1 MTRHVA
7 WSACILKYVREC
19 CLSGTAHSEIKAGYV
34 QYSSYYARTIGY
46 PIRQPIAESSCAPA
60 FPRERTMKNLLL
72 GKLGQEDFSRL
83 EPYLKT
89 MPFTQH
95 SVLFEAERE
104 IEHVYFPTTAVVSL
118 VVTLE
123 SGDMVEA
130 AMVGSDGVVG
140 ASAALDGR
148 ISLSLGV
155 VQLGGDIVV
164 CSLAGLKAAAMKS
177 QSLLSLLIRHEQTV
191 YSQAQQSAACF
202 ATHHIHARLCRWLLR
217 ARDLSDTNFTQEYLA
232 EMLGVKRTSVT
243 LVAHTLQAAGLIK
256 YSRGKIQILDM
267 EALQEGACECYET
280 VKRQYGRLLGNA
292 IN

>member
-1 MTRHVA
+1 VRKSPVERLADAVGIVPKYLDQTGKEWRKTSAESRTALLAAMGIDAGDEFAAESAVRALRAAERAEMIPAVRVIAVDDDTATRHVA
-7 WSACILKYVREC
+7 
-19 CLSGTAHSEIKAGYV
+19 
-34 QYSSYYARTIGY
+34 ARLASPPNGEA
-46 PIRQPIAESSCAPA
+46 RWA
-60 FPRERTMKNLLL
+60 L
-72 GKLGQEDFSRL
+72 RL
-83 EPYLKT
+83 
-89 MPFTQH
+89 
-95 SVLFEAERE
+95 
-104 IEHVYFPTTAVVSL
+104 
-118 VVTLE
+118 TLE
-123 SGDMVEA
+123 SGEMVEA

-148 ISLSLGV
+148 ISLSRGI
-155 VQLGGDIVV
+155 VQLPGDIVV

-217 ARDLSDTNFTQEYLA
+217 ARDLSDTDTLNFTQEYLA

-267 EALQEGACECYET
+267 EALQEGARECYET